1 MSSYKPVLG
10 VSGKPIL
17 GLPFGLGGVAGQGNK
32 PVIMASP
39 DPYEHGGYVGER
51 GAPSGGG
58 IQVLA
63 NGISI
68 SDTGSGSAVFN
79 MHYKPGKAVKIT
91 FQGAQSGSAAY
102 AIGGI
107 GRSAENTWE
116 VNEGQMEITRAQD
129 DSGNFVV
136 IEPVYYRWRL
146 FLYLLA
152 SAPAGQSVSAQ
163 LTFEE
168 VDL

>member
-17 GLPFGLGGVAGQGNK
+17 GLPFGLGGVAGKSNK

-68 SDTGSGSAVFN
+68 SATGSGGAVFN
-79 MHYKPGKAVKIT
+79 MHHKPGKALKVT
-91 FQGAQSGSAAY
+91 FQGTQAGSAY

-116 VNEGQMEITRAQD
+116 VSEGQMEITQAQD
-129 DSGNFVV
+129 DSGGFVV

-146 FLYLLA
+146 FLYFVA
-152 SAPAGQSVSAQ
+152 AVPAGQSVSAQ
-163 LTFEE
+163 LTFED